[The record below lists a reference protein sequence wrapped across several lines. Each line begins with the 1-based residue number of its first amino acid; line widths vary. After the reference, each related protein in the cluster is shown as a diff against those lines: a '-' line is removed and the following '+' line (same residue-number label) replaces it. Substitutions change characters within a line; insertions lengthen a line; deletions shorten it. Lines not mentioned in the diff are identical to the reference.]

1 MAKSL
6 LDNLNKRLMLNNKFK
21 RRTIEIYEKDWIFH
35 INNEKFQQ
43 HEIFWKEKENNQG
56 QNE

>member
-1 MAKSL
+1 
-6 LDNLNKRLMLNNKFK
+6 MLNNKFK